1 MKTKFLLGTTILLG
15 TSLLPLSVISCSNQ
29 VTSNEGENKPS
40 IPGEDNPKPTPPTDN
55 EGDNKPSIPGE
66 DNTKPTPPTDNGGEN
81 KPSIPGEDN
90 TKPTPPTDNEG
101 QQPSQ
106 PTIVYHEIKGYDD
119 IEKFI
124 KEDKQIVSNLISQ
137 VDKTFNGSLVSYAW
151 GTAHP
156 KIIFGNMKVKLNKE
170 DGHIY
175 IDVSKIIID
184 NTNLSYEYISTTGE
198 QKKASINVI
207 SQTLNVDLHFKSKID
222 FIDSLPSEP
231 QIMYNL
237 VTGYDDIDRFIKND
251 KDVISNL
258 ISQVDQTFSSLVSF
272 TWEVEPNKIIYGNQ
286 KVKKNENGNIY
297 IDMSGVTFSQ
307 LTPATLKYQY
317 IDKQG
322 EQKENSISVK
332 DKFVNI
338 KFYFKSEKDFIGLL

>member
-15 TSLLPLSVISCSNQ
+15 TTLLPLAVISGFKRA
-29 VTSNEGENKPS
+29 TSNEGENKPS
-40 IPGEDNPKPTPPTDN
+40 N
-55 EGDNKPSIPGE
+55 
-66 DNTKPTPPTDNGGEN
+66 
-81 KPSIPGEDN
+81 PGEDN

-151 GTAHP
+151 GTARP

-184 NTNLSYEYISTTGE
+184 NTNLSYAYNSTTGE

-272 TWEVEPNKIIYGNQ
+272 TWEVDPKIKYGSY
-286 KVKKNENGNIY
+286 KVNKNENGHIY

-322 EQKENSISVK
+322 EQKEKSISVK
-332 DKFVNI
+332 DKFLNI
-338 KFYFKSEKDFIGLL
+338 KFYFKSEKDFIGGIL

>member
-40 IPGEDNPKPTPPTDN
+40 IPGEDNP
-55 EGDNKPSIPGE
+55 
-66 DNTKPTPPTDNGGEN
+66 
-81 KPSIPGEDN
+81 
-90 TKPTPPTDNEG
+90 KPTPPTDNEG

-184 NTNLSYEYISTTGE
+184 NTNLSYAYNSTTGE

-272 TWEVEPNKIIYGNQ
+272 TWEVDPKIKYGSY
-286 KVKKNENGNIY
+286 KVNEKNGHIY

-322 EQKENSISVK
+322 EQKEKSISVK
-332 DKFVNI
+332 DKFLNI
-338 KFYFKSEKDFIGLL
+338 KFYFKSEKDFIGGIL

>member
-55 EGDNKPSIPGE
+55 EGDNKPSNPGE
-66 DNTKPTPPTDNGGEN
+66 DNP
-81 KPSIPGEDN
+81 
-90 TKPTPPTDNEG
+90 KPTPPTDNEG

-170 DGHIY
+170 DGNIY

-184 NTNLSYEYISTTGE
+184 NTNLSYAYNSTTGE
-198 QKKASINVI
+198 EKKASINVI

-237 VTGYDDIDRFIKND
+237 VTGYDDIDKFIKND

-272 TWEVEPNKIIYGNQ
+272 TWEVDPKIKYGSY
-286 KVKKNENGNIY
+286 KVKKNEKNGHIY

-322 EQKENSISVK
+322 DQKEKSISVK
-332 DKFVNI
+332 DKFLNI
-338 KFYFKSEKDFIGLL
+338 KFYFKSEKDFIGGIL

>member
-15 TSLLPLSVISCSNQ
+15 TSLLPLSVISCANQ

-40 IPGEDNPKPTPPTDN
+40 IPGEDNTQPTPPTDN
-55 EGDNKPSIPGE
+55 EGEK
-66 DNTKPTPPTDNGGEN
+66 

-106 PTIVYHEIKGYDD
+106 PTIVYHEITGYDG

-137 VDKTFNGSLVSYAW
+137 VDKTFNGSLVSWQW

-184 NTNLSYEYISTTGE
+184 NANLSYAYNSTTGE
-198 QKKASINVI
+198 ENKASIDVI

-237 VTGYDDIDRFIKND
+237 VTGYDDIDKFIKND

-272 TWEVEPNKIIYGNQ
+272 TWEVDPKIKYGSY
-286 KVKKNENGNIY
+286 KVKKNENGHIY

-322 EQKENSISVK
+322 DQKEKSISVK
-332 DKFVNI
+332 DKFLNI
-338 KFYFKSEKDFIGLL
+338 KFYFKSEKDFIGGIL

>member
-66 DNTKPTPPTDNGGEN
+66 DNPNPKPPTDNGGEN
-81 KPSIPGEDN
+81 KPSNPGQDN
-90 TKPTPPTDNEG
+90 TNPKPPTDNEG

-184 NTNLSYEYISTTGE
+184 NTNLSYAYNSTTGE

-272 TWEVEPNKIIYGNQ
+272 TWEVDPKIKYGSY
-286 KVKKNENGNIY
+286 KVKEKNGHIY

-322 EQKENSISVK
+322 EQKEKSISVK
-332 DKFVNI
+332 DKFLNI
-338 KFYFKSEKDFIGLL
+338 KFYFKSEKDFIGGIL

>member
-29 VTSNEGENKPS
+29 VTSNEGDNKPS
-40 IPGEDNPKPTPPTDN
+40 NPGQDNANPIPPTDN
-55 EGDNKPSIPGE
+55 EGQQPL
-66 DNTKPTPPTDNGGEN
+66 
-81 KPSIPGEDN
+81 
-90 TKPTPPTDNEG
+90 PPTDNEG

-106 PTIVYHEIKGYDD
+106 PSIVYHEIKGYDD
-119 IEKFI
+119 IEAFI
-124 KEDKQIVSNLISQ
+124 KGDEKIVSNLISQ
-137 VDKTFNGSLVSYAW
+137 VDQTFGSLVSYAW

-170 DGHIY
+170 DGYIY

-237 VTGYDDIDRFIKND
+237 VTGYDDIDKFIKND

-272 TWEVEPNKIIYGNQ
+272 TWEVDPKIKYGSY
-286 KVKKNENGNIY
+286 KVNEKNGHIY

-322 EQKENSISVK
+322 DQKEKSISVK

-338 KFYFKSEKDFIGLL
+338 KFYFKSETDFIGGIL